1 MERRINLRLAESDA
15 KLLMQM
21 CNMLTDK
28 TIRDIYEEVR
38 KSYDVY
44 ERPEYFRKYYESF
57 APTNMGVLAGD
68 IAERLERIFYPE
80 EDIMVDLTTEEEE

>member
-1 MERRINLRLAESDA
+1 MERRINLRLMESDA

-28 TIRDIYEEVR
+28 TIRDIYEELR

-44 ERPEYFRKYYESF
+44 DMPQSFERYYGDF
-57 APTNMGVLAGD
+57 VPTSMGVLASD
-68 IAERLERIFYPE
+68 ICERLERIFCPE
-80 EDIMVDLTTEEEE
+80 EDIMVDLTKEE